1 MSTIKMVEKAR
12 RIIME
17 SGNFTMSVMTLW
29 NNKNKDSFKLDPVT
43 RRDYDSNK
51 YQQGSN
57 TVTTVDF
64 RSSDYL
70 AFEYKDWE
78 RKANM
83 SVFASYPNMFN
94 CKSFFQ
100 EVMSVLETTQIFGK
114 NGELTAEGNEIF
126 IQSEP
131 LAGGK
136 KLGAYFTVVNR
147 NDSLVNCVTLVIG
160 SDDCVADLDLNTFAG
175 LADIVQSID
184 LLTQATLLMQMTL
197 VTMGSGSAAPASSNG
212 GGFNTSS
219 TPRRQT
225 SIGNNSGN
233 RSGGGGLGL
242 NRRQS
247 PTLSGG
253 SKVKTSSGQVID
265 TDTSNISDD
274 EVPFTMS
281 EDPKPVTRG
290 KSLGSSRGT
299 SVKSDNNTNI
309 LFDINAQM
317 AAGESLD
324 DLNLDGDEEG
334 EITF

>member
-1 MSTIKMVEKAR
+1 MSNIKMVEKAR

-17 SGNFTMSVMTLW
+17 SGNFTMSILTLW

-94 CKSFFQ
+94 CKAFFQ
-100 EVMSVLETTQIFGK
+100 EVMGVLESTQIFGK

-136 KLGAYFTVVNR
+136 KLGAYFSVINR

-160 SDDCVADLDLNTFAG
+160 SDDCIADLDLNTFAG

-184 LLTQATLLMQMTL
+184 LLTQATLLMQMTMI
-197 VTMGSGSAAPASSNG
+197 TMGAGNAPVSNAS

-225 SIGNNSGN
+225 GLGNNSNSG
-233 RSGGGGLGL
+233 RSGGGLGL

-253 SKVKTSSGQVID
+253 SRKGQ
-265 TDTSNISDD
+265 TTMTNIEVDNNDD
-274 EVPFTMS
+274 ISFTMGEEENS
-281 EDPKPVTRG
+281 Q
-290 KSLGSSRGT
+290 SSTLSRR
-299 SVKSDNNTNI
+299 NNNNQQNQNTNI

-317 AAGESLD
+317 AAGEGLD
-324 DLNLDGDEEG
+324 DLNLDVDGDIE
-334 EITF
+334 F

>member
-1 MSTIKMVEKAR
+1 MSNIKMVEKAR

-17 SGNFTMSVMTLW
+17 SGNFTMSILTLW

-100 EVMSVLETTQIFGK
+100 EVMSVLESTQIFGK

-136 KLGAYFTVVNR
+136 KLGAYFSVINR

-160 SDDCVADLDLNTFAG
+160 SDDCIADLDLNTFAG

-184 LLTQATLLMQMTL
+184 LLTQATLLMQMTMI
-197 VTMGSGSAAPASSNG
+197 TMGAGNAPVSNSSS

-225 SIGNNSGN
+225 GLGNNSN
-233 RSGGGGLGL
+233 SGWNGGGLGL

-247 PTLSGG
+247 PALSGG
-253 SKVKTSSGQVID
+253 KRQETQVID
-265 TDTSNISDD
+265 NPAVSDD
-274 EVPFTMS
+274 DIPFTMG
-281 EDPKPVTRG
+281 EEEPKQQAASLSRRG
-290 KSLGSSRGT
+290 SNNKQQT
-299 SVKSDNNTNI
+299 QNNTNI

-317 AAGESLD
+317 AAGEGLD
-324 DLNLDGDEEG
+324 DLNLDAEGDIE
-334 EITF
+334 F